1 MINRQKYF
9 LAKVKFLLILGL
21 LTVLAC
27 SDGSDQGD
35 SSNIDSKSISVYPE
49 SIVFPETMVSKSSA
63 TKNINVTPNNLDAN
77 IEVNVAGDFQIS
89 SDNVNFSNTI
99 SIDGN
104 MMSTIYVRFQPT
116 ETGT

>member
-1 MINRQKYF
+1 MKKKIILNNQTMVKRKKYF
-9 LAKVKFLLILGL
+9 LDKVKFLVILGL

-63 TKNINVTPNNLDAN
+63 TKNINVTPNNLDSN

-89 SDNVNFSNTI
+89 SDTVNFSNTI
-99 SIDGN
+99 
-104 MMSTIYVRFQPT
+104 
-116 ETGT
+116 